1 MNILVHEQ
9 GGIRSIHSQVD
20 FDSYC
25 LDKKIITAAGG
36 LVFNQ
41 HKELLMIFRRGH
53 WDLPKGKVDP
63 GETWEECAIREVIE
77 ETGITNLELIK
88 FISTTYHTYEH
99 NGSIILKPSHWFLMK
114 TTSNQVLIPQ
124 REEDITEVKW
134 VALSEISNHAE
145 QSFGTIR
152 DLLQLNELFT

>member
-1 MNILVHEQ
+1 
-9 GGIRSIHSQVD
+9 
-20 FDSYC
+20 
-25 LDKKIITAAGG
+25 
-36 LVFNQ
+36 
-41 HKELLMIFRRGH
+41 MIFKRGH

-88 FISTTYHTYEH
+88 FITTTYHTYEH

-114 TTSNQVLIPQ
+114 TTSNQMLIPQ